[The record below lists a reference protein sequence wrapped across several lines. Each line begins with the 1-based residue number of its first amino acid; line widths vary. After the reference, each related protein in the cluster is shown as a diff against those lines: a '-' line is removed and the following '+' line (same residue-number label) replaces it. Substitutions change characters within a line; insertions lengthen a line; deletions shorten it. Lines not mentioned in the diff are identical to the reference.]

1 MSIST
6 DTRFESMRRI
16 NKNKMYSLIISA
28 LKSAN
33 EDGLTARECAL
44 QLYNEGKIFDYNR
57 QMTAPRL
64 TELVDKGVV
73 ELIGKKFDDLTGRM
87 VGVYALA
94 S

>member
-33 EDGLTARECAL
+33 KDGLTARECAL

-73 ELIGKKFDDLTGRM
+73 ELIGKRFDDLTGRM

>member
-6 DTRFESMRRI
+6 DTRFESMKRI

-28 LKSAN
+28 LKSCD
-33 EDGLTARECAL
+33 DGLTARECAL
-44 QLYNEGKIFDYNR
+44 QLYNEGKILDHNR

-64 TELVDKGVV
+64 TELMDKGVV
-73 ELIGKKFDDLTGRM
+73 ELIGKRFDDLTGRM

>member
-44 QLYNEGKIFDYNR
+44 QLYNEGKILDHNR

-73 ELIGKKFDDLTGRM
+73 ELIGKRFDDLTGRM

>member
-33 EDGLTARECAL
+33 KEGLTARECAL
-44 QLYNEGKIFDYNR
+44 QLYNEGKILDNNR

-64 TELVDKGVV
+64 TELEDKGIVK
-73 ELIGKKFDDLTGRM
+73 LIGKRFDDLTGRM
-87 VGVYALA
+87 VGVYSLA